1 LWIKAAVVYLV
12 MGVGLGIYMGASG
25 DHVMVPVHAHF
36 NLLGW
41 ASLALVG
48 LIYHQFP
55 AAGSSRLAT
64 VQFWLHNVG
73 LLAAMALLIS
83 ALRGNTGLDT
93 VSRPRFHGDWFCPAR
108 QHGAGSISGPR
119 FRDHWFGHCLV
130 RDQRVSESAIAVL
143 LFSSC

>member
-1 LWIKAAVVYLV
+1 MRSPGVLWIKAAVVYLV

-73 LLAAMALLIS
+73 LLAAMALLVS
-83 ALRGNTGLDT
+83 ALRGNTGLDPFLGLAS
-93 VSRPRFHGDWFCPAR
+93 VII
-108 QHGAGSISGPR
+108 GSAIVL
-119 FRDHWFGHCLV
+119 FAINVF
-130 RDQRVSESAIAVL
+130 QRVR
-143 LFSSC
+143 

>member
-1 LWIKAAVVYLV
+1 MRSPGVLWIKAAVVYLV

-55 AAGSSRLAT
+55 PRGLAVWRPFSFGSTTSVYSQQWPCWSVLCVAT
-64 VQFWLHNVG
+64 PGW
-73 LLAAMALLIS
+73 I
-83 ALRGNTGLDT
+83 
-93 VSRPRFHGDWFCPAR
+93 RFS
-108 QHGAGSISGPR
+108 GSLP
-119 FRDHWFGHCLV
+119 
-130 RDQRVSESAIAVL
+130 
-143 LFSSC
+143 

>member
-1 LWIKAAVVYLV
+1 MRSPGVLWIKAAVVDPV
-12 MGVGLGIYMGASG
+12 MGVGSGIYMGASG

-83 ALRGNTGLDT
+83 ALRGNTGLD
-93 VSRPRFHGDWFCPAR
+93 PFL
-108 QHGAGSISGPR
+108 GPR

-130 RDQRVSESAIAVL
+130 RDQRVSESAISAH
-143 LFSSC
+143 FSSCVS